1 MNANLGIQHQEKIQM
16 SANDN
21 KKKGLFVVATEEGE
35 TLGSYDMPV
44 RKRTAI
50 RAGQQIANGRKD
62 TVIVK
67 DVTKKNEQPVVA
79 KLSAETDYEVVKH
92 SPPFGPYKMNR
103 PTARSLITAVKKGLD
118 GMPVTVA
125 DATFLYQS
133 SECTLYVKLNEL
145 AVAKKK
151 PVEGEEEE
159 SQEAFEL
166 RVANLR
172 DVAMMKSF
180 KMIENFFE
188 KSAA

>member
-1 MNANLGIQHQEKIQM
+1 M

-21 KKKGLFVVATEEGE
+21 KKKGLFVIATEDGE

-50 RAGQQIANGRKD
+50 RAGQRIANGRKD
-62 TVIVK
+62 VVIVK

-79 KLSAETDYEVVKH
+79 KLTAETDYDIVGKAI
-92 SPPFGPYKMNR
+92 PFGPYDMNR
-103 PTARSLITAVKKGLD
+103 PTAKSLITAVKKGLD

-125 DATFLYQS
+125 DATLFYQS

-145 AVAKKK
+145 TVAKKK
-151 PVEGEEEE
+151 PAEGEEEE
-159 SQEAFEL
+159 TDAAFEL
-166 RVANLR
+166 RASKLR
-172 DVAMMKSF
+172 EAAAKTSIS
-180 KMIENFFE
+180 MIENFFE